1 MKAFT
6 RALIVLSLSII
17 CILNIG
23 LVSAVEQG
31 EISVVPS
38 WSDSTPYQ
46 GDTVTVTLRLTST
59 SSEQL
64 KIYRVGLHFDWMP
77 EGSFFTLDLT
87 DDPVTVPA
95 TGTHVFDLM
104 VIQIPSDVIPG
115 AHNYYIGIDGTE
127 SPYYDSFSWDSAG
140 ITLQILD
147 AKSKVYDTLLEQ
159 VNSDI
164 SKAVNAGYQSAD
176 AKTLLAQAQTE
187 KAQAE
192 TYAVAGNWAEAIT
205 TLQSAAAHLT
215 QADAAEQLDAENRAG
230 QQTLLLYV
238 AIVVV
243 VVVVALV
250 IVVAVLKRRKKP
262 DEFSDQPVEEQM
274 ETQDYTPEE

>member
-95 TGTHVFDLM
+95 TGTHVTTTR
-104 VIQIPSDVIPG
+104 QSPSVNP
-115 AHNYYIGIDGTE
+115 T
-127 SPYYDSFSWDSAG
+127 
-140 ITLQILD
+140 ITLVSMEQSRPITI
-147 AKSKVYDTLLEQ
+147 AFPGTLR
-159 VNSDI
+159 VSRC
-164 SKAVNAGYQSAD
+164 K
-176 AKTLLAQAQTE
+176 
-187 KAQAE
+187 
-192 TYAVAGNWAEAIT
+192 
-205 TLQSAAAHLT
+205 
-215 QADAAEQLDAENRAG
+215 
-230 QQTLLLYV
+230 
-238 AIVVV
+238 
-243 VVVVALV
+243 
-250 IVVAVLKRRKKP
+250 
-262 DEFSDQPVEEQM
+262 F
-274 ETQDYTPEE
+274 

>member
-77 EGSFFTLDLT
+77 EGSFFTRDLF
-87 DDPVTVPA
+87 DEPVVVPSM
-95 TGTHVFDLM
+95 GTHIFDLM
-104 VIQIPSDVIPG
+104 VIQIPADASAG
-115 AHNYYIGIDGTE
+115 AHSYFIGIDGAET
-127 SPYYDSFSWDSAG
+127 PYYDSFSWDSSSL
-140 ITLQILD
+140 TLQILD
-147 AKSKVYDTLLEQ
+147 SGSKVYD
-159 VNSDI
+159 
-164 SKAVNAGYQSAD
+164 
-176 AKTLLAQAQTE
+176 
-187 KAQAE
+187 
-192 TYAVAGNWAEAIT
+192 
-205 TLQSAAAHLT
+205 
-215 QADAAEQLDAENRAG
+215 
-230 QQTLLLYV
+230 TLLLYV
-238 AIVVV
+238 AIVAIAVV
-243 VVVVALV
+243 IAVV
-250 IVVAVLKRRKKP
+250 IVVAVLKIRKKP
-262 DEFSDQPVEEQM
+262 DEFSDQPVDEQM

>member
-147 AKSKVYDTLLEQ
+147 SDSKMYDTLLEQ
-159 VNSDI
+159 VDNDI
-164 SKAVNAGYQSAD
+164 SKAV
-176 AKTLLAQAQTE
+176 KTLLAQAQTE